1 MVKIGRIVKRFLKN
15 SKNSVR
21 NWTVLRLKIEVCRS
35 LQAECGLAMQS
46 FCAQGA
52 CPLVQEVGF
61 YTTHRQAQ
69 SGAYGISL

>member
-35 LQAECGLAMQS
+35 LQAKRGLAMQS
-46 FCAQGA
+46 FCTFGVEQS
-52 CPLVQEVGF
+52 PQFEMRGF
-61 YTTHRQAQ
+61 LFIL
-69 SGAYGISL
+69 SSDSV